1 MGSFSRRVTSAV
13 SFCFL
18 LYSVMPQDEPISS
31 GVGPEVQE
39 AIKRAFLN
47 LSADLTTV
55 IESRVSA
62 LVKMPIVLVTFSYNL
77 VPSGPF

>member
-18 LYSVMPQDEPISS
+18 LYSVMSQDEPISS
-31 GVGPEVQE
+31 GVGPEVQD
-39 AIKRAFLN
+39 AIKQAFSN

-55 IESRVSA
+55 IESRLSDFKGD
-62 LVKMPIVLVTFSYNL
+62 LVEESIHVQVVM
-77 VPSGPF
+77 